1 MRTLFLMLLVCSPAL
16 AQTLTVKGATNKDA
30 AAVVVRAKVKDK
42 KLKGAGAEGVGYT
55 AEFATPGL
63 TDAKDETEYFTFL
76 MKAVPANSSHA
87 LKLVSGTGPMSLDLS
102 TAMKYQIVEKDNEFV
117 DVVQHG
123 KTLVRFINKKRDEK
137 DHYLTFKPFHQVFAP
152 SWGKLEKEIN
162 LTSGA
167 QPKTAEFV
175 FPHHR
180 GIFYG
185 FNKITYGDKLTADIW
200 HGEKNVYS
208 QCDKIT
214 KDKLFGDAFGRYT
227 AAISWHG
234 SDGATFAEELRETTV
249 YNITD
254 EVKFMEDTD
263 KLSAATMIDLV
274 SVLSTKLDKVKLD
287 GDPQH
292 AGLHFRAAQVVAQ
305 KIEAEKA
312 AAKKENRSVKL
323 PDTYYLRPD
332 GQGKP
337 GEYRNWDPKTKEPK
351 TINVP
356 WNACSF
362 VTQGKRYTVLRMSHP
377 DNPKDSRGSERD
389 YARFGDY
396 FEYELT
402 PKTPLKV
409 QYRFYIQPGEM
420 TKDQCEALYN
430 GYTLKLDVAV
440 SE

>member
-1 MRTLFLMLLVCSPAL
+1 MRYLSFALLLAACAPAI
-16 AQTLTVKGATNKDA
+16 AQTITIKGATTKDA
-30 AAVVVRAKVKDK
+30 AAVVVRAKVKDTMHNSAVDDGK
-42 KLKGAGAEGVGYT
+42 SYVGH
-55 AEFATPGL
+55 FAKPGL
-63 TDAKDETEYFTFL
+63 KDAKDADKYFTFL
-76 MKAVPANSSHA
+76 IKAVPANSSTE
-87 LKLVSGTGPMSLDLS
+87 LKLGFNPGPMSVDAS
-102 TAMKYQIVEKDNEFV
+102 TAKLYRVVEKPDEYV
-117 DVVQHG
+117 DVVRHNH
-123 KTLVRFINKKRDEK
+123 TLVRFVNRKRTEK
-137 DHYLTFKPFHQVFAP
+137 DHFLTFKPFHQVFAP
-152 SWGKLEKEIN
+152 SWGKPEKEIN

-167 QPKTAEFV
+167 HPKTAEFLY
-175 FPHHR
+175 PHHR

-185 FNKITYGDKLTADIW
+185 FNKITYGDKQTADIW

-214 KDKLFGDAFGRYT
+214 PDNDSWYAFGRYT

-234 SDGATFAEELRETTV
+234 MDGATFADELRETTV
-249 YNITD
+249 FSIAD
-254 EVKFMEDTD
+254 DD
-263 KLSAATMIDLV
+263 KQSAATMIDLV

-292 AGLHFRAAQVVAQ
+292 AGLHFRANQDVAQV
-305 KIEAEKA
+305 IEVEKA
-312 AAKKENRSVKL
+312 AAKKENRAVKL

-337 GEYRNWDPKTKEPK
+337 GEYRNWDAKTKDPK

-362 VTQGKRYTVLRMSHP
+362 VSQGQRYTVLRMSHP

-396 FEYELT
+396 FEHELT

-409 QYRFYIQPGEM
+409 QYRFWIQPGEM

-430 GYTLKLDVAV
+430 GFTLKLDVSV
-440 SE
+440 GG

>member
-1 MRTLFLMLLVCSPAL
+1 MRYLSLALLL
-16 AQTLTVKGATNKDA
+16 AACTPVLSQTITINGATTKDA
-30 AAVVVRAKVKDK
+30 AGVVVRTKVKNTKHNSASLD
-42 KLKGAGAEGVGYT
+42 GVSY
-55 AEFATPGL
+55 AADLAKPGL
-63 TDAKDETEYFTFL
+63 TDVKNDDKLFTFL
-76 MKAVPANSSHA
+76 MPAVPANSST
-87 LKLVSGTGPMSLDLS
+87 KLFLGFNAGPQSSDLS
-102 TAMKYQIVEKDNEFV
+102 TAMKYQIVEKPNEYV
-117 DVVQHG
+117 DVVRHNH
-123 KTLVRFINKKRDEK
+123 TLVRFINKKRDDK

-152 SWGKLEKEIN
+152 SWGKPEKEIN

-167 QPKTAEFV
+167 HPKTAEFL

-185 FNKITYGDKLTADIW
+185 FNKISYGDKQTADIW

-208 QCDKIT
+208 QCDKIMI
-214 KDKLFGDAFGRYT
+214 DNDYGFGNAFGRYT
-227 AAISWHG
+227 VAISWHG
-234 SDGATFAEELRETTV
+234 MDGATFAEEQRETTV
-249 YNITD
+249 YSIGD
-254 EVKFMEDTD
+254 DD
-263 KLSAATMIDLV
+263 KKSAATMIDLV

-292 AGLHFRAAQVVAQ
+292 AGLHFRAAQDVAM
-305 KIEAEKA
+305 KIETEKA
-312 AAKKENRSVKL
+312 AAKKEGRTPKL

-337 GEYRNWDPKTKEPK
+337 GEYRNWDPKSKDPK
-351 TINVP
+351 TINLP

-362 VTQGKRYTVLRMSHP
+362 VSQGQRYTVLRMSHP

-389 YARFGDY
+389 YGRFGDY

-409 QYRFYIQPGEM
+409 QYRFWIQPGEM

-430 GYTLKLDVAV
+430 GYTLKLDVTV

>member
-1 MRTLFLMLLVCSPAL
+1 MRNLSLALLLAACSPAL
-16 AQTLTVKGATNKDA
+16 AQTITVKGATSKDA
-30 AAVVVRAKVKDK
+30 AAVVVRAKVKDTK
-42 KLKGAGAEGVGYT
+42 NNFASAEGVSASADY
-55 AEFATPGL
+55 AKPGL
-63 TDAKDETEYFTFL
+63 MDAKSEDKLFTFL
-76 MKAVPANSSHA
+76 LKAVPANTSTE
-87 LKLVSGTGPMSLDLS
+87 LKLGYNPGPMSVDAA
-102 TAMKYQIVEKDNEFV
+102 TARQYRVVEKPNDYV
-117 DVVQHG
+117 DVVRHNH
-123 KTLVRFINKKRDEK
+123 TLVRFINKKHDEK

-152 SWGKLEKEIN
+152 SWGIPEKEIN

-167 QPKTAEFV
+167 HPKTAEFL

-185 FNKITYGDKLTADIW
+185 FNKITYGDKKTADIW

-208 QCDKIT
+208 QCDKIMIDNNFS
-214 KDKLFGDAFGRYT
+214 KAFGRYT

-234 SDGATFAEELRETTV
+234 MDGATFAEEQRELTV
-249 YNITD
+249 FD
-254 EVKFMEDTD
+254 VSDAEK
-263 KLSAATMIDLV
+263 KSAATMIDLV
-274 SVLSTKLDKVKLD
+274 SVLTTKLDKVKLD

-292 AGLHFRAAQVVAQ
+292 AGLHFRAAQDVAMT
-305 KIEAEKA
+305 IEAEKA
-312 AAKKENRSVKL
+312 AAKKENRPVKL
-323 PDTYYLRPD
+323 PETYYLRPD

-337 GEYRNWDPKTKEPK
+337 GEYRNWDAKAKEPK
-351 TINVP
+351 AINLP

-409 QYRFYIQPGEM
+409 QYRFWIQPGEM

-430 GYTLKLDVAV
+430 GYTLKLDVTV
-440 SE
+440 GE